1 MSEWHEF
8 KGGVYKAKDD
18 LYKEFNERR
27 QRILN
32 LGDPKV
38 LEKRRKAGQLNA
50 RERLDYL
57 FDEGRYT
64 EIGMHIKNRTVHF
77 GMDKASVPAEGV
89 VTALGKVNGRWVVAF
104 SEDFSSMAGS
114 FGEYHGKKEAWA
126 IQFAMEKGWPIISI
140 NDSGGARLQ
149 EGMDTLE
156 AYGWLFRAQDLASGV
171 IPQIALLLGPCLG
184 GQAYHPIMQDFLIQS
199 RNAGFM
205 GIAGP
210 AFVKT
215 QLGEEISL
223 EELSGWQAHAVKSGQ
238 THIVA
243 ENDKDAIDRSKEL
256 LAFFPANN
264 REKPPRIETKDAPE
278 RTSEEL
284 DYLLPDEPFKP
295 FDMKKVI
302 KAVVDDGYFVETLGY
317 YARNLITG
325 FARFN
330 GRSVGIVANQPMWA
344 AGTLDVDSADKGA
357 RFIRFC
363 DLFNIPLVTFV
374 DCPGYMIGSRSD
386 WAGILRHGAKMLY
399 AWSDATVPLIS
410 IILRKSYAGAH
421 YGMLDKAIGADF
433 VFAWPTARVT
443 IVGADTAAS
452 VIFARQISEAENP
465 ADVRSKRIR
474 EYSEIYENPY
484 VGAERGYTDD
494 IIMPHDTR
502 KYINN
507 ALDVLEHKFVTPG
520 TCPWKVWRKYSNIN
534 L

>member
-1 MSEWHEF
+1 MSEWHEYP
-8 KGGVYKAKDD
+8 GGVYKSTED
-18 LYKEFNERR
+18 LYRELEEKRR
-27 QRILN
+27 RIMQ
-32 LGDPKV
+32 LGDPKI
-38 LEKRRKAGQLNA
+38 LDRRRQAGQLNA
-50 RERLDYL
+50 RERLEYL
-57 FDEGRYT
+57 FDGGDYT
-64 EIGMHIKNRTVHF
+64 EIGMHIRNRTVHF
-77 GMDKASVPAEGV
+77 GMDEAWIPAEGV
-89 VTALGKVNGRWVVAF
+89 VTAYGKVNGRWVVSF
-104 SEDFSSMAGS
+104 SEDFSAMAGS
-114 FGEYHGKKEAWA
+114 FGEYHGKKETYA
-126 IQFAMEKGWPIISI
+126 IQFAMERGWPVIGI

-156 AYGWLFRAQDLASGV
+156 SYGWLFRMQDLASGV

-184 GQAYHPIMQDFLIQS
+184 GQAYHPIMQDFLIQT
-199 RNAGFM
+199 RETGFM

-215 QLGEEISL
+215 QIGEDITL
-223 EELSGWQAHAVKSGQ
+223 QQLSGWRAHAVKSGQ

-243 ENDKDAIDRSKEL
+243 EDDKDAIDKAKEL

-264 REKPPRIETKDAPE
+264 REKPPQIKTDDPPE
-278 RTSEEL
+278 RIVEEL
-284 DYLLPDEPFKP
+284 DDMVPAQPFKP

-302 KAVVDDGYFVETLGY
+302 TALVDDGHFVETLEL
-317 YARNLITG
+317 YAKNLITG

-330 GRSVGIVANQPMWA
+330 GRPVGIVANQPTWA
-344 AGTLDVDSADKGA
+344 AGILDIDSSDKGA

-363 DLFNIPLVTFV
+363 DLFNIPLVTLV
-374 DCPGYMIGSRSD
+374 DCPGFVIGSQSD
-386 WAGILRHGAKMLY
+386 WAGILRHGAKMLF

-421 YGMLDKAIGADF
+421 YGMLDKSIGADF

-452 VIFARQISEAENP
+452 VIFAREIRGADNP
-465 ADVRSKRIR
+465 EETKSKRVR

-484 VGAERGYTDD
+484 VGAERGYIDD

-502 KYINN
+502 KYINR
-507 ALDVLEHKFVTPG
+507 ALDLLVNKFVTPG